1 MTPRLEVSKPD
12 CYSLSVLLQGSW
24 IAPPSGSPALAFCRL
39 LSPLI
44 SPLGTSAS
52 QVRLGPRTNTGWSI
66 PTTSAWS
73 WRRSS
78 ITAVTSPSGGNQSW
92 PPTWGSLNGR
102 CVGPLLQPQ
111 EQSGLQATRQ
121 IMELSQGR
129 TERLSP
135 GHVASTTETAAAMN
149 PLANKT
155 QYPSAPIRG

>member
-1 MTPRLEVSKPD
+1 MTPKLGVSKPD

-24 IAPPSGSPALAFCRL
+24 IALPPGSPALAFCRL
-39 LSPLI
+39 LSPLT
-44 SPLGTSAS
+44 SPPGTSAS
-52 QVRLGPRTNTGWSI
+52 QVRPGPRINTAWSI

-78 ITAVTSPSGGNQSW
+78 TTAVTSLSGGNQSW
-92 PPTWGSLNGR
+92 PPTWGSRNGR

-111 EQSGLQATRQ
+111 EQYCKSGLQATRQ

-135 GHVASTTETAAAMN
+135 GHDHTNTTETELL
-149 PLANKT
+149 P
-155 QYPSAPIRG
+155 